1 MNDFSKKHSVSLDEI
16 DKYNEETEVIEKD
29 SQTVNLDQVK
39 SEDNDY
45 SKDIIAN
52 TQSLDERSNLTVRDL
67 SNHIPDMSNEATD
80 KIMLA
85 LFKILYIMRLYNG
98 NYEEFVS
105 EQGEHPVLHK
115 IWDLQM
121 KLNHDLDE
129 IVDNAVNIDG
139 LSKLKDMN
147 EKDLDEYRSKADYNK
162 SEEQINLAL
171 NRCADVTT
179 DYLIVMFT
187 TFRNRMMNGADILDT
202 TLMSEEIS
210 YIGFQ
215 HQIYFAIYPHTDAI
229 KNLATLLIGSDL
241 FYDDLAYEH
250 KIRYEIDKFD
260 ACNTYGISPNSYD
273 EYIKAVQEYIETKL
287 NTDQDIVITK
297 FDDIDPIAE
306 EAKEKCRHILKRVP
320 NFEED
325 FKSKGRLVYK
335 SMFLIRY
342 IEVEE
347 KMQAEFDKISPALGK
362 GKGSAS
368 EVYNSMLKYRE
379 GVMKRRLEGK
389 TKKEEVKETATKVR
403 TKKSDVNDFLAKR
416 RALKEKEKTSQNTQE
431 QASSGELPIKNEE
444 HKSRGIQEQNRGIS
458 EDASEQKISN
468 ETDKL
473 LEILKNPV
481 DSEKYEEEIEKE
493 ILEIKNDKKQ
503 EPSNV
508 IDNKNNIKEE
518 VIVAH
523 NKKVEDRLKPLY
535 DFNDL
540 SILEY
545 IEPDK
550 TILKDKRTYPEFS
563 RRRKAYLDTGKYSRS
578 IFLINSNY
586 NVTVNKLKDGA
597 KLDYMINLIKDMVD
611 ADANYMIKFEL
622 IRTVFESLTFDFDVT
637 FQDFLKNTHESD
649 LTILFLMFALVNA
662 PESYKKDGEIEIEI
676 PNVYC
681 KKCNTIAYFKT
692 PIKIQLKSELTR
704 LYNKELY
711 LERYPR
717 YQMAGYKSLLEA
729 YRKSEVGKLKMIKGT
744 DQFGFNYNIVFSYP
758 TLYKSMEVDK
768 MEDSISFGL
777 LLDEMENKINEKAS
791 AADTDIEMYNYI
803 NGKTFIEIV
812 DRYRELSKIDFDT
825 EDIITKEMPEFKA
838 MHKEYGL
845 VISILTACDLI
856 KSKMYY
862 LFKIMKF
869 VDLIE
874 VTDEDG
880 TTLDKLSHETSMM
893 ELIKAL
899 SNIDDES
906 TKDLM
911 NAVTSGL
918 VSDIKNQDIEFYPE
932 DLQGLLE
939 WDKYYLSDSKGNL
952 LTEEEYE
959 KYILENNFDDNID
972 VDTRR
977 EVRKSM
983 KENLDHGMCT
993 CGNSPLVVNYTSL
1006 LFFSLSKI

>member
-1 MNDFSKKHSVSLDEI
+1 MNDFSKKRSVSLDEI
-16 DKYNEETEVIEKD
+16 DKYNEDTEVIEKD
-29 SQTVNLDQVK
+29 SQILDLDQVK

-45 SKDIIAN
+45 SKDIVSN
-52 TQSLDERSNLTVRDL
+52 VSSDDRSNLTIRDL

-80 KIMLA
+80 KIMFA

-98 NYEEFVS
+98 KYDEFVS

-121 KLNHDLDE
+121 KLNQDLDE
-129 IVDNAVNIDG
+129 IVDNAVSIDG
-139 LSKLKDMN
+139 LDKLKEMD
-147 EKDLDEYRSKADYNK
+147 EKDLDAYRSKADYSK

-187 TFRNRMMNGADILDT
+187 TFRNRMMGGSDILDT

-342 IEVEE
+342 IEIEE

-389 TKKEEVKETATKVR
+389 TKKEEAKETATKVR

-416 RALKEKEKTSQNTQE
+416 RALKEKEKTSQNAQE
-431 QASSGELPIKNEE
+431 QASDGELPIKTQEDQ
-444 HKSRGIQEQNRGIS
+444 SRGIQEQNKGIS
-458 EDASEQKISN
+458 KEVSEPEIVS

-481 DSEKYEEEIEKE
+481 EETV
-493 ILEIKNDKKQ
+493 DKT
-503 EPSNV
+503 P
-508 IDNKNNIKEE
+508 DIKEE
-518 VIVAH
+518 APKTQVVTPIIKEDVETTKVIPT
-523 NKKVEDRLKPLY
+523 NKIVERITPLY

-540 SILEY
+540 STLEY

-550 TILKDKRTYPEFS
+550 AILKDKRTYPEFS

-622 IRTVFESLTFDFDVT
+622 IRTVFESLTFDFDVS

-649 LTILFLMFALVNA
+649 LTVLFLMFALVNA

-704 LYNKELY
+704 LYSKELY

-729 YRKSEVGKLKMIKGT
+729 YRKSEVGKLKMIKGI
-744 DQFGFNYNIVFSYP
+744 DSYGFNYNIVFSYP

-777 LLDEMENKINEKAS
+777 LFDEMDNKLNEKAT
-791 AADTDIEMYNYI
+791 ATDVDIEMYNYI

-880 TTLDKLSHETSMM
+880 TTLDKLSHESSMM

-899 SNIDDES
+899 SNIDDNS
-906 TKDLM
+906 TKELM
-911 NAVTSGL
+911 DAVTSGL
-918 VSDIKNQDIEFYPE
+918 ASDIKNQDIEFYPE

-939 WDKYYLSDSKGNL
+939 WDRYYLSDSKGNL

-959 KYILENNFDDNID
+959 KYILENDFDDNID
-972 VDTRR
+972 IDTRR

-983 KENLDHGMCT
+983 KDNLDHGMCT